1 MALRQLILNKKIKER
16 SALLTQL
23 RADEDKLKDEEKE
36 LEVALDEATTDEE
49 VKVVEDSADELE
61 KKIKEK
67 SDEITKLED
76 EKAELE
82 AELAKI
88 EDEQTDEN
96 TDEDEEKTKDGE
108 KRKMGKKVEVRNTQD
123 NKDFANYIRTQGSEV
138 RSLNTTSGAVLV
150 PVEVSQN
157 VLELKDGQV
166 DLTAY
171 VTAQE
176 VGTGQ
181 GKFPVAKRAAAIL
194 ATKEELADIAEIADP
209 LFIDVEYAVKTRIGQ
224 IAFSNELVE
233 DSAIDVVAYAEKQMQ
248 RMVRNTNNKGI
259 LDVLNTFAVKN
270 AIGADG
276 LKSIVNIELDPE
288 LDTKFVVDQNAY
300 QFIDTLKD
308 VQGRYLLQ
316 DSIAFDSGKSLFG
329 KEVIVI
335 SNAIAPKA
343 PVGGIGFVWA
353 GDLAE
358 AAAYFKRS
366 DITATWEKF
375 DAFSKGLAVGVRSDY
390 KTVDEK
396 AGVKVKLTAE

>member
-23 RADEDKLKDEEKE
+23 RADETKLKDEEKE
-36 LEVALDEATTDEE
+36 LEVAVEEAETDEE
-49 VKVVEDSADELE
+49 VKVVEESADELE
-61 KKIKEK
+61 KKIKDK
-67 SDEITKLED
+67 ADEIAKLED

-82 AELAKI
+82 AELSKI
-88 EDEQTDEN
+88 EDEQTTDEN
-96 TDEDEEKTKDGE
+96 TDEEKEDGE

-123 NKDFANYIRTQGSEV
+123 TKDFANYIRTQGLET

-150 PVEVSQN
+150 PVEVSTN

-224 IAFSNELVE
+224 TAFSNELVE

-270 AIGADG
+270 AVGADG
-276 LKSIVNIELDPE
+276 LKSVVNIELDPE

-308 VQGRYLLQ
+308 TQGRYLLQ
-316 DSIAFDSGKSLFG
+316 DSIAFASGKSLFG

-343 PVGGIGFVWA
+343 VSGAVGFVWA

-390 KTVDEK
+390 KTIDEK

>member
-36 LEVALDEATTDEE
+36 LEVALDEAETDEE
-49 VKVVEDSADELE
+49 VKVAEDSADELE

-67 SDEITKLED
+67 SDEITKLET
-76 EKAELE
+76 EKADLE

-88 EDEQTDEN
+88 EDEQPDEN

-108 KRKMGKKVEVRNTQD
+108 KRKMGKKVEVRNTQ
-123 NKDFANYIRTQGSEV
+123 NTKDFANYIRTQGTEV

-150 PVEVSQN
+150 PVEVSTN

-270 AIGADG
+270 AVGADG

-308 VQGRYLLQ
+308 TQGRYLLQ

-335 SNAIAPKA
+335 SNAIAPTKPTGA
-343 PVGGIGFVWA
+343 VGFVWA

-366 DITATWEKF
+366 DITAVWEKF

-396 AGVKVKLTAE
+396 AGVKVKLTAV

>member
-1 MALRQLILNKKIKER
+1 MALRQLILNKKIQER

-23 RADEDKLKDEEKE
+23 RADETKLKDEEVE
-36 LEVALDEATTDEE
+36 LEKALDEAKTDEE
-49 VKVVEDSADELE
+49 VKVVEESADELE

-82 AELAKI
+82 AELSKI
-88 EDEQTDEN
+88 EDEQTTDEN
-96 TDEDEEKTKDGE
+96 TDEEKEDGE

-123 NKDFANYIRTQGSEV
+123 NRDFANYIRTQGLET

-150 PVEVSQN
+150 PVEVSTN

-171 VTAQE
+171 VTSE
-176 VGTGQ
+176 TVGTGS
-181 GKFPVAKRAAAIL
+181 GKFPVAKRATAIL

-209 LFIDVEYAVKTRIGQ
+209 LFIDVEYSAKTRIGQ
-224 IAFSNELVE
+224 IAFSNELIE

-270 AIGADG
+270 AVGADG

-335 SNAIAPKA
+335 SNAIAPTKPSGA
-343 PVGGIGFVWA
+343 VGFVWA

-366 DITATWEKF
+366 DITAVWEKF

-390 KTVDEK
+390 KVVDEK
-396 AGVKVKLTAE
+396 AGVKVKLTAV

>member
-67 SDEITKLED
+67 SDEITKLET
-76 EKAELE
+76 EKADLE

-123 NKDFANYIRTQGSEV
+123 NKDFANYIRTQGLET

-150 PVEVSQN
+150 PVEVSTN

-171 VTAQE
+171 VTAE
-176 VGTGQ
+176 TVGTGS
-181 GKFPVAKRAAAIL
+181 GKFPVAKRATAIL
-194 ATKEELADIAEIADP
+194 ATKEELAEIAEIDDP
-209 LFIDVEYAVKTRIGQ
+209 LFIDVEYSAKTRIGQ

-248 RMVRNTNNKGI
+248 RMVRNTNNKNI

-270 AIGADG
+270 AVGADG
-276 LKSIVNIELDPE
+276 LKSVVNIELDPE

-308 VQGRYLLQ
+308 TQGRYLLQ
-316 DSIAFDSGKSLFG
+316 DSIAFASGKSLFG

-335 SNAIAPKA
+335 SNAIAPTKPTGA
-343 PVGGIGFVWA
+343 VGFVWA

-366 DITATWEKF
+366 DITAVWEKF

-396 AGVKVKLTAE
+396 AGVKVKLTAV

>member
-23 RADEDKLKDEEKE
+23 RADETKLKDEEKE
-36 LEVALDEATTDEE
+36 LEVAVEEAETDEE
-49 VKVVEDSADELE
+49 VKVVEESADELE
-61 KKIKEK
+61 KKIKDK
-67 SDEITKLED
+67 ADEIAKLED

-82 AELAKI
+82 AELSKI
-88 EDEQTDEN
+88 EDEQTTDEN
-96 TDEDEEKTKDGE
+96 TDEEKEDGE

-123 NKDFANYIRTQGSEV
+123 TKDFANYIRTQGLET

-150 PVEVSQN
+150 PVEVSTN

-248 RMVRNTNNKGI
+248 RMVRNTNNKNI

-276 LKSIVNIELDPE
+276 LKSVVNIELDLD

-308 VQGRYLLQ
+308 TQGRYLLQ
-316 DSIAFDSGKSLFG
+316 DSIAFASGKSLFG

-343 PVGGIGFVWA
+343 VSGAVGFVWA

-390 KTVDEK
+390 KTIDEK